1 MLTQE
6 IKAYADYY
14 DLRSNNEVLRSKE
27 NNPKKKWINERWL
40 DTYLIAY
47 LIEKEVTT
55 NKIVEFSNT
64 LYVDNKN
71 TYPTI
76 GDNFAKKGKEAIVLT
91 PYVDSH
97 AINDVYIR
105 NVSLDNPYGPY
116 SNFNKN
122 EVHNLYKTNCFVTEK
137 KLPRLSENFKI
148 WAKDN
153 ITCIYAISGKLND
166 NLIKKDKE
174 AFEFANNIVKN
185 ESLKCIEKELY
196 NKKNNSIAKIYVIK
210 NR

>member
-1 MLTQE
+1 MFCN
-6 IKAYADYY
+6 
-14 DLRSNNEVLRSKE
+14 R
-27 NNPKKKWINERWL
+27 
-40 DTYLIAY
+40 
-47 LIEKEVTT
+47 
-55 NKIVEFSNT
+55 
-64 LYVDNKN
+64 
-71 TYPTI
+71 
-76 GDNFAKKGKEAIVLT
+76 
-91 PYVDSH
+91 
-97 AINDVYIR
+97 
-105 NVSLDNPYGPY
+105 
-116 SNFNKN
+116 
-122 EVHNLYKTNCFVTEK
+122 K